1 MFETLRC
8 HPLLVINKAAR
19 DPLDT
24 LAMPQDNF
32 YSHIEP
38 TNPIAY
44 IADSNCEDALYRRLD
59 IASESMVEGFWSLW
73 SAVVETLWT
82 QDVAVRERLR
92 GTVIALS
99 GDMLTVH
106 THDAAD
112 VPVAFAGSIRYV
124 TVMRLSPD
132 RVDLGSYIGIG
143 TKTSGNK
150 LVALEVV
157 VLTLSVRGADEGHY
171 ARDRIPDATLSGGA
185 TTASTMTNGSISN
198 ASKVDGAKQ
207 IIITACRR
215 PSKW

>member
-1 MFETLRC
+1 
-8 HPLLVINKAAR
+8 
-19 DPLDT
+19 
-24 LAMPQDNF
+24 MPQDNF

-38 TNPIAY
+38 TNSIAY

-59 IASESMVEGFWSLW
+59 MASESMVEGFWSLW

-82 QDVAVRERLR
+82 QDVAVCERLR

-124 TVMRLSPD
+124 TVMRLSLD

-143 TKTSGNK
+143 PKTSGNK
-150 LVALEVV
+150 LVALAVV
-157 VLTLSVRGADEGHY
+157 VPTLSVRGAGEGHY
-171 ARDRIPDATLSGGA
+171 AWDRIPDATLSGGA
-185 TTASTMTNGSISN
+185 TTASTMTSGTVSSAIPMGGSRDVDTMMTNGSISN

-207 IIITACRR
+207 IIITACHR